1 MYKNIYIYVYQHT
14 PSFQIIPS
22 PKKSPKLLRFMTSRF
37 RSLQSRDFRMSL
49 GAEKRMYPLVIQH
62 SYPSYP
68 STAKDSSTKL
78 SIQNFSTFPQLTMHE
93 LNLRF
98 QPLEFSER
106 ND

>member
-1 MYKNIYIYVYQHT
+1 MYKYIYIYIYVYQHT

-37 RSLQSRDFRMSL
+37 RSLKSRDFRMSL

-62 SYPSYP
+62 S
-68 STAKDSSTKL
+68 SSTKL